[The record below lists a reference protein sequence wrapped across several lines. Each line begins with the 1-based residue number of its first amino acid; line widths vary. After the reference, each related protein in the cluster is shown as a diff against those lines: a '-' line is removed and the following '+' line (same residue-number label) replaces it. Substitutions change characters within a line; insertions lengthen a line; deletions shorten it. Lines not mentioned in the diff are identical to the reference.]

1 MNKYEAMFIFK
12 PDLPE
17 EKLSKE
23 IKSLERSIKTRGKGE
38 IKHEILGK
46 KTFAYEVQKYNE
58 GVYVNY
64 QFSAEPLS
72 IVKIKEALK
81 HKEDILRFMI
91 LVKEKEK

>member
-1 MNKYEAMFIFK
+1 MNTYEAMFIFK
-12 PDLPE
+12 PDLAE
-17 EKLSKE
+17 EKFTKE
-23 IKSLERSIKTRGKGE
+23 VKSIERSIKTRGKGE

-46 KTFAYEVQKYNE
+46 KTLAYEIKKYNE

-72 IVKIKEALK
+72 IAKIKDALK

-91 LVKEKEK
+91 LVKEREK

>member
-12 PDLPE
+12 PDLAE
-17 EKLSKE
+17 EKFTKE
-23 IKSLERSIKTRGKGE
+23 VKSIERSIKTRGKGE

-46 KTFAYEVQKYNE
+46 KTLAYEIQKYNE

-72 IVKIKEALK
+72 IAKIKDALK